1 MSTVTY
7 TVKGMTCS
15 GCVKK
20 VVTAVSAIDGI
31 EPDDIDVD
39 VSTGTIELAT
49 ASAVD
54 DPRVR
59 EAINGAGYQIV
70 S

>member
-1 MSTVTY
+1 MNTVTY
-7 TVKGMTCS
+7 TVQGMTCS

-31 EPDDIDVD
+31 EPEDIDVD
-39 VSTGTIELAT
+39 VSTGTIELA
-49 ASAVD
+49 SGSSE
-54 DPRVR
+54 DPRIA
-59 EAINGAGYQIV
+59 EAIQDAGYRIV